1 MRHCLCG
8 SLRVSSQIRIIFMI
22 RKGFHIQKSTVI
34 ALFLREIKTRFG
46 KYRLGYCWALLEP
59 VLHLFVLWVV
69 FDYVMQRAMPDISF
83 PVFLL
88 NGLIPYFLFSNIA
101 TRSINAFE
109 ANQGLFNYRPVKP
122 VDTIIARA
130 VLETFIYT
138 IVYFLLMALLLLSGE
153 AIDKIN
159 LIELCTVG
167 FLLIVFSF
175 GLGLIVMVVGNA
187 FPEMEKFLPVII
199 KPLYFI
205 SCIMF
210 PLNSVPEE
218 YWGWLLW
225 NPLLHVVE
233 LARESLAINYQSEG
247 ASLAYLAFS
256 TLVVLFVGLLIYR
269 SREEAML
276 TS

>member
-1 MRHCLCG
+1 
-8 SLRVSSQIRIIFMI
+8 MI
-22 RKGFHIQKSTVI
+22 KKGFHIQKSTVT

-69 FDYVMQRAMPDISF
+69 FDYVMQRTMTDISF

-122 VDTIIARA
+122 VDTVIARA
-130 VLETFIYT
+130 VLETFIY
-138 IVYFLLMALLLLSGE
+138 IMVYFLLMALLLLSGE
-153 AIDKIN
+153 TIDKIN
-159 LIELCTVG
+159 LIQLCTVG

-256 TLVVLFVGLLIYR
+256 TLVVLFIGLLLYR

>member
-1 MRHCLCG
+1 ML
-8 SLRVSSQIRIIFMI
+8 IFKIIF
-22 RKGFHIQKSTVI
+22 
-34 ALFLREIKTRFG
+34 
-46 KYRLGYCWALLEP
+46 
-59 VLHLFVLWVV
+59 
-69 FDYVMQRAMPDISF
+69 
-83 PVFLL
+83 
-88 NGLIPYFLFSNIA
+88 N
-101 TRSINAFE
+101 
-109 ANQGLFNYRPVKP
+109 
-122 VDTIIARA
+122 
-130 VLETFIYT
+130 
-138 IVYFLLMALLLLSGE
+138 
-153 AIDKIN
+153 IDKIN